1 MTFSV
6 LSGCLKKAAALL
18 SRYGI
23 PDDLF
28 SRFFSAYF
36 IVSVYQLISARLQKI
51 DPITE
56 WKDFVAAFP
65 LAVKLLW
72 VIIVFWLLSVLRRHI
87 SEKHRAVD
95 QIVLLG
101 SSVLFSLCLVWGSG
115 NFYLG
120 VASAAVTIV
129 LSVYAVG
136 RLDRHAFERLSNI
149 SAGVITFTAAGAMAL
164 FIAVTTICIHLNF
177 GTSCFDMGI
186 FVQTFNSLKEHFNAV
201 ITCERDRMMSH
212 FNVHSSYI
220 FYLFLP
226 VYMLFPTGGT
236 LLAAQAIFVTA
247 GVVPLFLLAK
257 KHGFKGF
264 ALVSVC
270 FAYVFYDG
278 LVMPCYF
285 QFHENAFLPT
295 ILMWLLYAIDQRKIP
310 LFYIM
315 SALTCIVKEDAPLY
329 VLCIALFFAAEEKGE
344 KRKHGIIGALLS
356 VCYFSFVVGW
366 LTSYGDGGFM
376 TATRLGNLMIDSGD
390 GILSVIRNVLADPGY
405 FISLFVQEGTLL
417 FFIQTMLPLLFLPF
431 LTKKLHRF
439 LLMIPYVIMNLV
451 IGAGYGYASNIGF
464 QYIFGPACLLIYMTL
479 RNVEEIPEERR
490 NMLIMSAA
498 IAAMVTTVSMV
509 SVKQSAVERH
519 YELQE
524 YYQSAGECI
533 RSVPKDASVLAN
545 TFLLPHIADRD
556 RVYELDSGC
565 FAEDE
570 DGNIVGIVG
579 LENYDFCVFKKNDDM
594 TVQARPFLDEAGW
607 TVYAESEG
615 DFVIILVS
623 PVYSIRS
630 EIP

>member
-6 LSGCLKKAAALL
+6 LSGRIKKAAALL

-28 SRFFSAYF
+28 SRFFNAYF
-36 IVSVYQLISARLQKI
+36 TVSVYQLISARLQKI

-72 VIIVFWLLSVLRRHI
+72 VVIVFWLLSILHRRI
-87 SEKHRAVD
+87 SEKHRAID
-95 QIVLLG
+95 QLVLLC
-101 SSVLFSLCLVWGSG
+101 SSMLLSLCIVWGSG
-115 NFYLG
+115 SFYLG

-129 LSVYAVG
+129 FSVYAVG
-136 RLDRHAFERLSNI
+136 KLDGHSFERLSNLT
-149 SAGVITFTAAGAMAL
+149 AGMVIFTAAGAVAV

-201 ITCERDRMMSH
+201 ITCERDQMLSH

-226 VYMLFPTGGT
+226 IYALFPAGET
-236 LLAAQAIFVTA
+236 LLAAQAFFVTA

-270 FAYVFYDG
+270 FVYVFCDG

-295 ILMWLLYAIDQRKIP
+295 ILMWLLYAVDQRKIP

-329 VLCIALFFAAEEKGE
+329 VLCIALFFAAEEKGA
-344 KRKHGIIGALLS
+344 KRKHGVIAALLS
-356 VCYFSFVVGW
+356 VCYFILVMSW
-366 LTSYGDGGFM
+366 LTSYGDGEYM
-376 TATRLGNLMIDSGD
+376 TATRLGNLMINSGD
-390 GILSVIRNVLADPGY
+390 GIVSVIRNVLADPGY

-431 LTKKLHRF
+431 MTKKLHRF

-479 RNVEEIPEERR
+479 RNVEELPKDLR
-490 NMLIMSAA
+490 NMLLMAAA
-498 IAAMVTTVSMV
+498 IASAVTTVSMA
-509 SVKQSAVERH
+509 SVKQSAVVRH
-519 YELQE
+519 YEMRD
-524 YYQSAGECI
+524 YYQSAEDCI

-545 TFLLPHIADRD
+545 AFLLPHIADRD
-556 RVYELDSGC
+556 RVYELDKGC
-565 FAEDE
+565 FAKD
-570 DGNIVGIVG
+570 DRGNTVGMIG

-594 TVQARPFLDEAGW
+594 TEQAWPFLEEAGW
-607 TVYAESEG
+607 MVYAESEG
-615 DFVIILVS
+615 DFVIVFVS
-623 PVYSIRS
+623 PEYVR
-630 EIP
+630 

>member
-1 MTFSV
+1 MTFSIINN
-6 LSGCLKKAAALL
+6 CLKKAAAIL

-36 IVSVYQLISARLQKI
+36 IVSVCQLISAGIQQI
-51 DPITE
+51 DPIAE

-72 VIIVFWLLSVLRRHI
+72 VVAVFWLLSVLHRRM

-95 QIVLLG
+95 QLVLLG
-101 SSVLFSLCLVWGSG
+101 SSVLFSLCIVWGSG

-120 VASAAVTIV
+120 TASAAVTIV

-136 RLDRHAFERLSNI
+136 RLDSHAFERLSDI
-149 SAGVITFTAAGAMAL
+149 PAGVIIFTAAGAMAL

-186 FVQTFNSLKEHFNAV
+186 FVQTFHSLKEHFNAV

-226 VYMLFPTGGT
+226 IYALFPTGET
-236 LLAAQAIFVTA
+236 LLAAQAFFVTA

-264 ALVSVC
+264 ALVSIC
-270 FAYVFYDG
+270 FVYVFYDG

-295 ILMWLLYAIDQRKIP
+295 ILMWLLYAVDQRKIP

-329 VLCIALFFAAEEKGE
+329 VLCIALFFATEEKGE
-344 KRKHGIIGALLS
+344 KRIHGVIAALLS
-356 VCYFSFVVGW
+356 VCYFSLIMGW

-376 TATRLGNLMIDSGD
+376 TATRLGNLMINSGD
-390 GILSVIRNVLADPGY
+390 GILSVIRNVMADPAY

-431 LTKKLHRF
+431 MTKKLHRF

-479 RNVEEIPEERR
+479 RNVEELPRELR
-490 NMLIMSAA
+490 NTLLMSAA
-498 IAAMVTTVSMV
+498 IAAIVTTVSMV
-509 SVKQSAVERH
+509 SVKQSAVVRY
-519 YELQE
+519 YENAD
-524 YYQSAGECI
+524 YYQSAEACI

-556 RVYELDSGC
+556 RVYELDNGC
-565 FAEDE
+565 FED
-570 DGNIVGIVG
+570 DGGMVG
-579 LENYDFCVFKKNDDM
+579 LEDYDFCVFKKNDDL
-594 TVQARPFLDEAGW
+594 TEQARPFLEKAGW
-607 TVYAESEG
+607 TVYAESDG
-615 DFVIILVS
+615 DFVIIFVS
-623 PVYSIRS
+623 PEYAGKKGTGVL
-630 EIP
+630 